1 MRALR
6 DTRILLCVLAVL
18 SILALLSLGP
28 VMAHAAQAPYS
39 ADGLYNL
46 GNSYARAGKPGLA
59 VLNYERARLLA
70 PTDPD
75 IEANLRQVQKSA
87 KVPPATPTAFER
99 AVTIA
104 GPTTLSWTGLAG
116 ILLLGGSLVGGAWA
130 GRRAGA
136 RGTQPRYRWLR
147 RLSAGLGLAL
157 SGLTVCNGVVVW
169 PQLHQA
175 VILTPATPVRVAPVP
190 MGDPLFVLP
199 EAETVTM
206 TTEHEGFVLIHS
218 HGRSGWVA
226 AANIAPVVPR

>member
-1 MRALR
+1 MRAHR
-6 DTRILLCVLAVL
+6 DTRILLSV
-18 SILALLSLGP
+18 LALLSLGP
-28 VMAHAAQAPYS
+28 VVAHAAPAPYS

-46 GNSYARAGKPGLA
+46 ANSYARAGKPGLA

-87 KVPPATPTAFER
+87 KVPQATPSAFER

-104 GPTTLSWTGLAG
+104 GPTTLSWTGLGG
-116 ILLLGGSLVGGAWA
+116 ILLLGASLVAGTSA
-130 GRRAGA
+130 GRSASAG
-136 RGTQPRYRWLR
+136 GIPSRYRWLR
-147 RLSAGLGLAL
+147 RLSAVLGLAL
-157 SGLTVCNGVVVW
+157 SGLTVCNAVVVW

-206 TTEHEGFVLIHS
+206 TAEHEGFVLIHS

-226 AANIAPVVPR
+226 AANIAPVVPH

>member
-6 DTRILLCVLAVL
+6 DTRILLSV
-18 SILALLSLGP
+18 LALLSLSP
-28 VMAHAAQAPYS
+28 AVVRAAQAAYS
-39 ADGLYNL
+39 ADGLYDL
-46 GNSYARAGKPGLA
+46 ANSYARAGKPGLA

-70 PTDPD
+70 PNDPD
-75 IEANLRQVQKSA
+75 IEANLRQVQQSA
-87 KVPPATPTAFER
+87 KVPSATPTTFER

-116 ILLLGGSLVGGAWA
+116 ILLLGASLVGG
-130 GRRAGA
+130 R
-136 RGTQPRYRWLR
+136 QPRYRWLR
-147 RLSAGLGLAL
+147 RSGAALGLAL
-157 SGLTVCNGVVVW
+157 FGLTVCNGVVVW

-175 VILTPATPVRVAPVP
+175 VILTPATPVRVSPVP
-190 MGDPLFVLP
+190 MGEPLFVLP

-206 TTEHEGFVLIHS
+206 TAEHEGFVLIFS